1 MYTELSAF
9 SDNNR
14 RMAVELGLT
23 DWPVFI
29 IACQNDV
36 SPDTKT
42 MFIKTRFRSTP
53 GGWKQLQLPREEC
66 ATISGIGFRS
76 AQKSLSLKLVFRS

>member
-42 MFIKTRFRSTP
+42 MFIKPDSAP
-53 GGWKQLQLPREEC
+53 LQVAGNNYNCRVKN
-66 ATISGIGFRS
+66 AQQFQGS
-76 AQKSLSLKLVFRS
+76 AFGRPKKAYR